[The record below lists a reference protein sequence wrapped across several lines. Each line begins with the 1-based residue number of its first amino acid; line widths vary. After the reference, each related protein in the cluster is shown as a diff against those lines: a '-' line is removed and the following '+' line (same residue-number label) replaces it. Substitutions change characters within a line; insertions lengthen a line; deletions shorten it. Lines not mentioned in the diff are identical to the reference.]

1 MLLVLVL
8 LAGCGG
14 GDGGGLFTASGGP
27 GSDPKPADAEF
38 ARTMVENDKR
48 VGELVAL
55 ARKRAMRRE
64 LRKIARSTIERQR
77 TELPAFVEAATDL
90 ADSGVRPAGRNPVPA
105 GVDARKLRAAVS
117 FDHEFM
123 TMAIRA
129 HEHALA
135 AAEVELDRGG
145 DPKLRRLARQVFD
158 SRSRDLEQLR
168 RWLHTW
174 YGEGTY
180 PGDDGGGGGNG
191 EEPRDPDGSDPDGG
205 GEPRV

>member
-1 MLLVLVL
+1 VLALVA

-48 VGELVAL
+48 VGELVEL
-55 ARKRAMRRE
+55 ARERAMRRE
-64 LRKIARSTIERQR
+64 LRKIARATMERQG
-77 TELPAFVEAATDL
+77 TELPAFTEAAADL
-90 ADSGVRPAGRNPVPA
+90 AERGVRPRGRNPVPP

-123 TMAIRA
+123 VMAIRV

-174 YGEGTY
+174 YGEGTF
-180 PGDDGGGGGNG
+180 PGDQGPGGGNG
-191 EEPRDPDGSDPDGG
+191 DEPRDPDGSDPDGG